1 MRLRNNVLKAKHFQL
16 EAARRRAAQVES
28 MVAELD
34 RMAAELDQQIAH
46 EERRAGITDPTHFAY
61 PTFARAARQRRDN
74 LAASVRDLA
83 DQRDSAL
90 AALADAEAEYAAIVA
105 RLERSED
112 RAGEEVHAVAGGGR
126 RLARAR

>member
-1 MRLRNNVLKAKHFQL
+1 MKLRENVLKAKHFQL
-16 EAARRRAAQVES
+16 ESARRRASQVEA

-46 EERRAGITDPTHFAY
+46 EERRAGISDPTHFAY

-83 DQRDSAL
+83 QQRERAV
-90 AALADAEAEYAAIVA
+90 AALADAEAEYAAVLA
-105 RLERSED
+105 RFERT
-112 RAGEEVHAVAGGGR
+112 EERGFDDGQSAGR

>member
-1 MRLRNNVLKAKHFQL
+1 MKLRENVLKAKHFQL
-16 EAARRRAAQVES
+16 EAARRRAAQVET

-34 RMAAELDQQIAH
+34 RMAAELDQQILH
-46 EERRAGITDPTHFAY
+46 EERRAGISDPTHFAY

-83 DQRDSAL
+83 LQRDRAV
-90 AALADAEAEYAAIVA
+90 AALADAEADYAAVLA
-105 RLERSED
+105 RFERNEE
-112 RAGEEVHAVAGGGR
+112 RAGEDGQAAGR

>member
-1 MRLRNNVLKAKHFQL
+1 MRVRENVLKAKQFQL
-16 EAARRRAAQVES
+16 EAARRRAAQVET

-83 DQRDSAL
+83 LQRERAA
-90 AALADAEAEYAAIVA
+90 AALADAEADYAAVLA
-105 RLERSED
+105 RAERSED
-112 RAGEEVHAVAGGGR
+112 RPEEAQAAGGR

>member
-1 MRLRNNVLKAKHFQL
+1 MRLRENVLKAKHFQL
-16 EAARRRAAQVES
+16 EAARRRAAQVET

-83 DQRDSAL
+83 LQRERAA
-90 AALADAEAEYAAIVA
+90 AALADAEAEYAAVLA
-105 RLERSED
+105 RAERSED
-112 RAGEEVHAVAGGGR
+112 RPEESQAPGR
-126 RLARAR
+126 RVARAR

>member
-1 MRLRNNVLKAKHFQL
+1 MKLRENVLRAKHFQL
-16 EAARRRAAQVES
+16 EAARRRAAQVET

-34 RMAAELDQQIAH
+34 RMAAELDQQILH
-46 EERRAGITDPTHFAY
+46 EERRAGISDPTHFAY

-83 DQRDSAL
+83 LQRERAVS
-90 AALADAEAEYAAIVA
+90 ALADAEADHAAVLA
-105 RLERSED
+105 RLERTEE
-112 RAGEEVHAVAGGGR
+112 RAGEDGQAAGR

>member
-1 MRLRNNVLKAKHFQL
+1 MRLRENVLKAKHFQL
-16 EAARRRAAQVES
+16 EAARRRAAQVET

-34 RMAAELDQQIAH
+34 RMAAELDQQIVH
-46 EERRAGITDPTHFAY
+46 EERRAGISDPTHFAY

-83 DQRDSAL
+83 FQRESAA
-90 AALADAEAEYAAIVA
+90 AALADAEADYAAVLA
-105 RLERSED
+105 RAERN
-112 RAGEEVHAVAGGGR
+112 EERPGVESHVTGR

>member
-1 MRLRNNVLKAKHFQL
+1 MKLRENVLKAKHFQL
-16 EAARRRAAQVES
+16 EAARRRAAQVET

-34 RMAAELDQQIAH
+34 RMAAELDQQILH
-46 EERRAGITDPTHFAY
+46 EERRAGIADPTHFAY

-83 DQRDSAL
+83 LQRERAVSAL
-90 AALADAEAEYAAIVA
+90 AEAEADYAAVLA
-105 RLERSED
+105 RFERTEERSS
-112 RAGEEVHAVAGGGR
+112 EEGQVAGR